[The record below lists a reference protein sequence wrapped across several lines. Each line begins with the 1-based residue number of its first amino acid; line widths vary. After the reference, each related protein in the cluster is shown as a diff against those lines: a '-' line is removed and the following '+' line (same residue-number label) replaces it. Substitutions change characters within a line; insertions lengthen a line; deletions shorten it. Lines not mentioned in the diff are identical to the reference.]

1 MNTLLT
7 ALKLLPDGGGK
18 LISGDGRGD
27 PYEGLY
33 EVVFVQGEALS
44 SSFTLQNKKKSAG
57 AKPSDQLPP
66 QMLNAVVSKPLLEKR
81 GNGYFV
87 HGSSGKTTPFVR
99 VFKTDFFSEVLA
111 ASHLL

>member
-1 MNTLLT
+1 LNTLLT

-27 PYEGLY
+27 PYEGLC

-57 AKPSDQLPP
+57 AKPSDQLS
-66 QMLNAVVSKPLLEKR
+66 AR
-81 GNGYFV
+81 
-87 HGSSGKTTPFVR
+87 
-99 VFKTDFFSEVLA
+99 DA
-111 ASHLL
+111 